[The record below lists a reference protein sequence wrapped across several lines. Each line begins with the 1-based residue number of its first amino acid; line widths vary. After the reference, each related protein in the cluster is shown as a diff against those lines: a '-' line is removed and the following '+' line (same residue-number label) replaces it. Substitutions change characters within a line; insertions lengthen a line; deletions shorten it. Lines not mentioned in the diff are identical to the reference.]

1 MNKEKII
8 ILGGDNIDKISLGK
22 FLTRKN
28 EDLELTPVFSSD
40 EKYKDKYSEEI
51 KYLSLEEIVRG
62 YKNNAFLYIESNNDN
77 ISSGI
82 SFDDLD
88 NCDILCMNISNFNSI
103 SEITFTK
110 YNFLIIWLDSKF
122 RDNKYNVNND
132 ILETRYLLDKLQYSN
147 YMYFLDED
155 YDKVSDIIL
164 EYLDADEN
172 RKKEILE
179 NNL

>member
-8 ILGGDNIDKISLGK
+8 ILGTDNIDKISLGK
-22 FLTRKN
+22 LLTRKN
-28 EDLELTPVFSSD
+28 EDLNLAPIFSSD
-40 EKYKDKYSEEI
+40 EKYKDKYLEEI
-51 KYLSLEEIVRG
+51 KYISLEEIVKG
-62 YKNNAFLYIESNNDN
+62 YKNNAFLYIESDKDN

-88 NCDILCMNISNFNSI
+88 NNDILCMNISNFNNI

-110 YNFLIIWLDSKF
+110 YNFLIIWLDTKF
-122 RDNKYNVNND
+122 RDSKYNVNND
-132 ILETRYLLDKLQYSN
+132 ILETRYLIDKLQYSN

-164 EYLDADEN
+164 DYIEADEE